1 MINKKEEQKERV
13 MKRLEEVYDDL
24 MGKMEA
30 GSNRDYFSIDEIE
43 EITLTA
49 QREAL
54 KIILEESNHAVNSI
68 EEQTIID
75 KKN

>member
-1 MINKKEEQKERV
+1 MIKRKEELKERAT
-13 MKRLEEVYDDL
+13 KRFEEVFDEL
-24 MGKMEA
+24 LSKMEA
-30 GSNRDYFSIDEIE
+30 GSNREYFSIDEIE

-49 QREAL
+49 QKEAL

-68 EEQTIID
+68 GEQAVID